1 MSMFQHSMKLNG
13 LRRAAGVAA
22 ITVSLAG
29 LGPSSGCSARVTGPS
44 TSRDS
49 SKEWKDLLIVNAK
62 IWTGRGRFSGSTATG
77 SQPSGMLVRNGRIA
91 AIGSDLHVYSYANDE
106 THIIDAQGQRIIPG
120 ITDSHA
126 HIVSGGFQLDRLNLR
141 EVKDKGE
148 FVAAVKKEATR
159 LQRGEWV
166 RGGRWSVDS
175 WASQNAPNKDWI
187 DSVTSDNPVF
197 LSRMDGH
204 QALVNSAALKL
215 AGITNTGPEDPEGGE
230 IQRNPTTGEPTG
242 ILNES
247 AMGLVGRHIPAP
259 SAEQRYTALLR
270 AMKYANSLGIT
281 SIHDLSSPA
290 DLEAYRKAKEEGTLT
305 VRITTY
311 LNVSDWERYL
321 DQVSGYGL
329 YGDMVHLAG
338 FKGFMDGAMG
348 SRTAYMREPYDDLPK
363 DHPYPRGQ
371 LNAMA
376 DPPERFKQAVA
387 MVDERGLQLAVHA
400 IGDEANHQLLDAY
413 AYAAERRGGRR
424 VRHRVEHA
432 QHLLVEDIPRFA
444 KLGVVA
450 SMQPFHKAD
459 DGRYAEKAIG
469 KNRLAGSYAFR
480 QLIDSRAT
488 VIFGSDWP
496 VVTLNPFAG
505 IDSAVNAKTLSGD
518 VWLASHSL
526 SVEEAIRAYTVM
538 PPRAIRR
545 DDRLGTLEVGKYAD
559 FLILSDDPFTFPKED
574 IGAIEVVKTFQGGKM
589 VYDRER

>member
-1 MSMFQHSMKLNG
+1 MKFDG
-13 LRRAAGVAA
+13 LHRVVGVVA
-22 ITVSLAG
+22 IAVSLSC
-29 LGPSSGCSARVTGPS
+29 LGVSSGCSARVAGPS
-44 TSRDS
+44 TSKDS
-49 SKEWKDLLIVNAK
+49 TKEWKDLLIVNAK
-62 IWTGRGRFSGSTATG
+62 IWTGGGRYSEPTAT
-77 SQPSGMLVRNGRIA
+77 SIQPSGMLVRNGRIA
-91 AIGSDLHVYSYANDE
+91 AIGSDLHVYSYATDE
-106 THIIDAQGQRIIPG
+106 TRVIDAQGLRIIPG

-126 HIVSGGFQLDRLNLR
+126 HIIGGGFQLERLNLR
-141 EVKDKGE
+141 DVKNKSA
-148 FVAAVKKEATR
+148 FIAAVKSEVRR
-159 LQRGEWV
+159 LSKGEWV
-166 RGGRWSVDS
+166 LGGRWSVDS
-175 WASQNAPNKDWI
+175 WESQAAPHKSWLDP
-187 DSVTSDNPVF
+187 VTGDVPVF

-204 QALVNSAALKL
+204 EALVNSAALKL
-215 AGITNTGPEDPEGGE
+215 AGITSAGPEDPKGGE
-230 IQRNPTTGEPTG
+230 IQRNPKTGEPTG
-242 ILNES
+242 ILKES
-247 AMGLVGRHIPAP
+247 AKGLVSRHIPTP
-259 SAEQRYTALLR
+259 SAERRYEALLR

-290 DLEAYRKAKEEGTLT
+290 DLEAYRRAKEEGALS

-311 LNVSDWERYL
+311 LSVSDWAGYV
-321 DQVSGYGL
+321 DKISGYRL

-338 FKGFMDGAMG
+338 FKGYMDGAMG

-363 DHPYPRGQ
+363 DHPYPCGQ

-387 MVDERGLQLAVHA
+387 MVDERGFQLAVHA

-413 AYAAERRGGRR
+413 AYAAERKSGRR

-469 KNRLAGSYAFR
+469 KSRLAGSYAFR
-480 QLIDSRAT
+480 QLVDSRAL

-545 DDRLGTLEVGKYAD
+545 DDRLGTLEIGKYAD

-574 IGAIEVVKTFQGGKM
+574 IGAIKVVKTFVGGKM
-589 VYDRER
+589 VYDHSCSVGPQ

>member
-1 MSMFQHSMKLNG
+1 MFQQSMKFNS
-13 LRRAAGVAA
+13 LRRAVGVVA
-22 ITVSLAG
+22 ITVSLSCFG
-29 LGPSSGCSARVTGPS
+29 VSSGCSARVAGPS
-44 TSRDS
+44 TSKDS
-49 SKEWKDLLIVNAK
+49 TKEWKDLLIVNAK
-62 IWTGRGRFSGSTATG
+62 IWTGGGRFSGPKATG
-77 SQPSGMLVRNGRIA
+77 NQPSGMLVRNGRIA

-106 THIIDAQGQRIIPG
+106 TRVIDAQGLRIIPG

-141 EVKDKGE
+141 DVKDKGE
-148 FVAAVKKEATR
+148 FVAAVKRESRR
-159 LQRGEWV
+159 LKKGEWV
-166 RGGRWSVDS
+166 LGGRWSVDS
-175 WASQNAPNKDWI
+175 WESQETPNKSWLDT
-187 DSVTSDNPVF
+187 VTGDVPVF

-204 QALVNSAALKL
+204 QALVNSATLKL
-215 AGITNTGPEDPEGGE
+215 AGITNTGPEDPKGGE

-242 ILNES
+242 ILKES
-247 AMGLVGRHIPAP
+247 AMGLVGRHIPTP
-259 SAEQRYTALLR
+259 STERRYAALLR
-270 AMKYANSLGIT
+270 AMGYANSLGIT

-290 DLEAYRKAKEEGTLT
+290 DLEAYRKAKEEGTLS

-311 LNVSDWERYL
+311 LSVSDWAKYV
-321 DQVSGYGL
+321 DKVSGYRL
-329 YGDMVHLAG
+329 HGDMVRLAG

-348 SRTAYMREPYDDLPK
+348 SRTAYMREPFDDLPK

-371 LNAMA
+371 LNTMA

-387 MVDERGLQLAVHA
+387 MVNERGFQLAVHA

-413 AYAAERRGGRR
+413 AYAAERNSGRR

-444 KLGVVA
+444 SLGVVA

-480 QLIDSRAT
+480 QLIDSGAT

-496 VVTLNPFAG
+496 VVTLDPFAG

-526 SVEEAIRAYTVM
+526 NVEEAIRAYTVM

-559 FLILSDDPFTFPKED
+559 FLILSDDPFTFPKEE
-574 IGAIEVVKTFQGGKM
+574 IGEIEVVKTFVGGKM